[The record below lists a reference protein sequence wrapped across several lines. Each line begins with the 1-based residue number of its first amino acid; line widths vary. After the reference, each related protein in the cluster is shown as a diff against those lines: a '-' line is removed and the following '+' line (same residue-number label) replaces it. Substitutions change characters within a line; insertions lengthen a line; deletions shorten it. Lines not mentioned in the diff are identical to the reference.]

1 MAEILSNSFKT
12 DVTRLFIDDLANND
26 YYVFVSGIDTFSPED
41 AQASKTGFLERTL
54 FGKKIAPAD
63 IHFMIKYYPWQVGQ
77 VYTEYD
83 DTVNLADQRF
93 YAVVGPNDNDTGDY
107 RVFKCLNN
115 NNGGAAATP
124 PNYDVTNT
132 NQIYITADGY
142 VWKYMYVI
150 STLEFDAY
158 NAIGYVPITPTP
170 TPNNPTANTASTVS
184 DIVVTNPADNF
195 GYETYTGGII
205 SSPAPSGVIIVTP
218 FTSSPDWSPI
228 TNYFT
233 GQYMYT
239 TNPING
245 VSRLFKI
252 TYYSYNEVTGNAEI
266 RVGAEYLTGV
276 PTPDLAGV
284 ESNANFKIIPR
295 LDIIGDGTGAVAIP
309 NIVNNQIT
317 SITVLDEGSG
327 YTNAIASIVDP
338 GANQFLPEDNTTT
351 DVRALI
357 RPRLSPPGGH
367 GFNLIDELRCKH
379 FSFYGYITADD
390 NTKIGDVN
398 TYGGVGIVRSPEFDT
413 VNSRTWRSGQANTAP
428 VPNVFDNRI
437 AVVTDDYS
445 KVTANSTIIQV
456 NSSNETVFS
465 AKVHEVDESANTIYL
480 AEYLGPY
487 TNDTST
493 GSTLHENTTNDVP
506 LDLTL
511 PFRNETGQTLNIN
524 SPVTSNV
531 TLSDYMQK
539 TGEVYFMENFFPLA
553 RTDLSREEFKFVLEF

>member
-26 YYVFVSGIDTFSPED
+26 YYVFVSGIDTFAPED
-41 AQASKTGFLERTL
+41 SQFSKTEFLEKTL
-54 FGKKIAPAD
+54 FGKKILSND

-77 VYTEYD
+77 VYVEYD

-115 NNGGAAATP
+115 NNGGAASTP
-124 PNYDVTNT
+124 PNYDATNT

-170 TPNNPTANTASTVS
+170 SPNNPVPSTESTVS
-184 DIVVTNPADNF
+184 DIVVTNPLDNF
-195 GYETYTGGII
+195 GYEEYTGGVIAT
-205 SSPAPSGVIIVTP
+205 PYPSGTILITP

-233 GQYMYT
+233 GQYIYT
-239 TNPING
+239 TNPGNG
-245 VSRLFKI
+245 VSRLFQI
-252 TYYSYNEVTGNAEI
+252 TYYRFNQATGNAEI
-266 RVGAEYLTGV
+266 RVGAELLTGV

-284 ESNANFKIIPR
+284 DSNANFKIFPR
-295 LDIIGDGTGAVAIP
+295 LDITGDGTGAVAIP
-309 NIVNNQIT
+309 NIVNNKIS
-317 SITVLDEGSG
+317 SITVLDEGAG
-327 YTNAIASIVDP
+327 YTNATAAIIDP
-338 GANQFLPEDNTTT
+338 GSNQFLPEDETTT

-390 NTKIGDVN
+390 NTNIGDVN
-398 TYGGVGIVRSPEFDT
+398 TYGGVGIVRSPEFAPAP
-413 VNSRTWRSGQANTAP
+413 SSSWRSGQANTAP
-428 VPNVFDNRI
+428 IPNVFDNRI
-437 AVVTDDYS
+437 AVVTDDYD

-456 NSSNETVFS
+456 DSSNETVFS
-465 AKVHEVDESANTIYL
+465 AKVHEVDSSANTIYL

-487 TNDTST
+487 SNDTST
-493 GSTLHENTTNDVP
+493 GSTLHSNGTNDVP

-511 PFRNETGQTLNIN
+511 PFRNETGQTININ
-524 SPVTSNV
+524 NPVASSV

>member
-41 AQASKTGFLERTL
+41 AQVSKTQFLERTL
-54 FGKKIAPAD
+54 FGKKILQND

-77 VYTEYD
+77 VYVEYD

-115 NNGGAAATP
+115 NNGAAATTP

-170 TPNNPTANTASTVS
+170 SPNNPVPSTLSTVS
-184 DIVVTNPADNF
+184 DIIVTNPNDNF
-195 GYETYTGGII
+195 GYEEYTGGVI
-205 SSPAPSGVIIVTP
+205 SSPGVDGNIIVTP
-218 FTSSPDWSPI
+218 FTNSPDWSQI

-239 TNPING
+239 TNPGNG
-245 VSRLFKI
+245 VSRLFEI
-252 TYYSYNEVTGNAEI
+252 TYYSFNEASGNATI
-266 RVGAEYLTGV
+266 RVGAELLTGV
-276 PTPDLAGV
+276 ATPNLAGV
-284 ESNANFKIIPR
+284 ASNANFKIFPKLEIV
-295 LDIIGDGTGAVAIP
+295 GDGTGAIAIP
-309 NIVNNQIT
+309 KIVNNRIT
-317 SITVLDEGSG
+317 SVTVLDEGNG
-327 YTNAIASIVDP
+327 YTSVNASIIDP
-338 GANQFLPEDNTTT
+338 GSNQFLPEDETTT

-367 GFNLIDELRCKH
+367 GFSLLDELRCKH

-390 NTKIGDVN
+390 NTQIGDVN
-398 TYGGVGIVRSPEFDT
+398 TYGAVGIVRSPDFDT
-413 VNSRTWRSGQANTAP
+413 DYTG
-428 VPNVFDNRI
+428 NVFDNRI
-437 AVVTDDYS
+437 AVVTDEYN
-445 KVTANSTIIQV
+445 KLTANGTIIQV
-456 NSSNETVFS
+456 DSNNNTVFS
-465 AKVHEVDESANTIYL
+465 GKVHEIDTTANTVYI

-487 TNDTST
+487 SNNPST
-493 GSTLHENTTNDVP
+493 GSTLHDDATTNDVP

-511 PFRNETGQTLNIN
+511 PFRNETGQTININ
-524 SPVTSNV
+524 SPIASNV
-531 TLSDYMQK
+531 TLSNYLQK